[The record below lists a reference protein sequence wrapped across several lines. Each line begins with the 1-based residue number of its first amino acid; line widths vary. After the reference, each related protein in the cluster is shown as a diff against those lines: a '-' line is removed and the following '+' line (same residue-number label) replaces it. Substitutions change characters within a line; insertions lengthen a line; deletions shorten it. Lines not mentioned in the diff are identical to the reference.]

1 MASMKRG
8 AMVASILML
17 VAIITSS
24 CNQPYSQ
31 PPSVTNT
38 PINPNSLFATPL
50 SGATQMTDV
59 EIFASGTAAASQ
71 PTTQATATLAA
82 AGVTPQASATFTSTP
97 VVNLPPTFTPTA
109 TLAVSGSGPSLT
121 PLPTGARPDRYTL
134 RKEEF
139 PYCIARRYDLDP
151 GLLLSTNQLGLG
163 DIYIPGFTLDL
174 TRVTSRFPGV
184 RALRNHPDNYT
195 VTGNSDTTV
204 YGVACKYG
212 DVEPA
217 QIAAQN
223 TDISVDSVLPVGKQ
237 LKIP

>member
-38 PINPNSLFATPL
+38 PIDPNSLFATPL

-59 EIFASGTAAASQ
+59 EVFASGTAAALQ
-71 PTTQATATLAA
+71 PTTATATLAA

-121 PLPTGARPDRYTL
+121 PLPAGSPYVL
-134 RKEEF
+134 QKGEY
-139 PYCIARRYDLDP
+139 PYCIARRFDVNP
-151 GLLLSTNQLGLG
+151 NELLALNNLPNG
-163 DIYIPGFTLDL
+163 DIYYQGLTLKIPQTGN
-174 TRVTSRFPGV
+174 RFPPP
-184 RALRNHPDNYT
+184 RALRNRPATYT
-195 VTGNSDTTV
+195 VASSDETI
-204 YGVACKYG
+204 YGVACAFG
-212 DVEPA
+212 EVDPA
-217 QIAAQN
+217 AIAQAN
-223 TDISVDSVLPVGKQ
+223 GISVGAALTAGQQ